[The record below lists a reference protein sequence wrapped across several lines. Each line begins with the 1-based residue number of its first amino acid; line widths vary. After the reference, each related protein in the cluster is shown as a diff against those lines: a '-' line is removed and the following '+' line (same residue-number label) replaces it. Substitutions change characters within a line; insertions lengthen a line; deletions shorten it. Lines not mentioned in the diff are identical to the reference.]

1 MSFAAYTAE
10 ATGVKIEETAEVDI
24 DFDYINSTA
33 DNVIS
38 ETLLDVGFTL
48 LETRNAST
56 GSNTVVETKC
66 FYKSISG
73 NFTQSELNELVAEIN
88 NVTNC
93 SNPDT
98 VINDFDKIGTAVS
111 TFLNH
116 GTVSKRGIS
125 KRGWY
130 VRRRFWVIPVVGFE
144 TDPKKKFGVGV
155 EVDPCGVKIVL
166 RFKTIRIRIP
176 IVNWGKRDIES

>member
-1 MSFAAYTAE
+1 MCLAAYTAE
-10 ATGVKIEETAEVDI
+10 ATGVKIEETAEVDV
-24 DFDYINSTA
+24 DFDYINSTSY
-33 DNVIS
+33 NVIS

-66 FYKSISG
+66 FYKSIPG
-73 NFTQSELNELVAEIN
+73 NFTQSELNELEAEIN

-111 TFLNH
+111 KFLNH

-130 VRRRFWVIPVVGFE
+130 VRQRFGTIPVAGYE
-144 TDPKKKFGVGV
+144 TDPKKKVWS
-155 EVDPCGVKIVL
+155 
-166 RFKTIRIRIP
+166 RSRSRP
-176 IVNWGKRDIES
+176 IWS